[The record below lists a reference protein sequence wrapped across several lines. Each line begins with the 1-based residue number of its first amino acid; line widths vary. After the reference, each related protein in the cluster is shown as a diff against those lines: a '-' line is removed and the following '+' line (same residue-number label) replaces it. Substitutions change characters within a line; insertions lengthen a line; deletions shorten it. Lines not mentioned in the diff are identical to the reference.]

1 MWTISINFIEDLLIC
16 PVRKIEREVSEKK
29 TCTNTDNADFL
40 GLLPVSELFFQRMQR
55 WMIVVIGGNGWVLV
69 YGCGCY

>member
-1 MWTISINFIEDLLIC
+1 MWAISINFIEDLLIC

-29 TCTNTDNADFL
+29 TCTNADNADFL
-40 GLLPVSELFFQRMQR
+40 GLLPVSELFFQRMHR